1 MSFSGTPVWTRLRLA
16 SEGDPTKPLKYVPGQ
31 GGDEKQ
37 VEPQV
42 PVEELS
48 DPLPL
53 HPEEAGYDRML
64 EQVAVRLG
72 SRHVPQRLRLRVG
85 L

>member
-1 MSFSGTPVWTRLRLA
+1 MYLIPDSTEPF
-16 SEGDPTKPLKYVPGQ
+16 EDVPGECS
-31 GGDEKQ
+31 DEQK
-37 VEPQV
+37 VEAQV
-42 PVEELS
+42 PVERFP